1 MKNEIKLGDKA
12 KDLVSGFVGIV
23 DSRIECLNGCIRYSL
38 AEIKIKG
45 QKNEFRS
52 VEIDSQVVEK
62 IDDGL
67 NKVKKIKKTKTGGKS
82 IMGSYLNPKNNENC
96 RD

>member
-1 MKNEIKLGDKA
+1 MKEIKLGDKA

-23 DSRIECLNGCIRYSL
+23 TTKSECLNGCIRYEL
-38 AEIKIKG
+38 AETAVKG

-52 VEIDSQVVEK
+52 VELDSQMVKK

-67 NKVKKIKKTKTGGKS
+67 NKVKKIKKTKTGGRT
-82 IMGSYLNPKNNENC
+82 IYGSLLKK
-96 RD
+96 